1 MLRNDFLWGGAVAAN
16 QLEGAWDADGKGVST
31 ADCMTAGAVDRP
43 REYTDGVLPGVYYPS
58 HDAIDFYHRYP
69 EDIALFAEMGFKAFR
84 TSINWTRIFPEGDE
98 TEPNEA
104 GLQFYDRLFDE
115 CRKYG
120 IEPVVTISHYETP
133 YALVK
138 KYGSW
143 TDRRLV
149 DFYERYCRTIFT
161 RYREKVRYWM
171 TFNEINVLALKP
183 EMAAGIRSDVKDPDH
198 WQKIL
203 QAAHHEFLASAK
215 AVKLCHEIIPGA
227 KIGMMMLYP
236 VTYAATCAPDDVME
250 KIRNMDLHYY
260 FSDMQ
265 VRGYYSP
272 KARKMQER
280 LGVALAEEPG
290 DAQILRDGC
299 VDYIGFSYYM
309 SSVAKAPTANGAS
322 TEDRIGGN
330 MIEAIRNPYLEA
342 SDWGWQIDP
351 VGLRISLNELYDRYQ
366 IPLFVVENGL
376 GAVDEPVLTETGLAV
391 HDHYRIDYLRRHI
404 QEMKKAVEED
414 GVDLMGYTPWGVIDL
429 VSAGTGEMKK
439 RYGFIYVDR
448 DDAGRG
454 TLSRSRKDSFYWYQR
469 VIQSN
474 GEEL

>member
-1 MLRNDFLWGGAVAAN
+1 MLRKDFLWGGAVAAN

-31 ADCMTAGAVDRP
+31 ADCMTAGAADRA

-58 HDAIDFYHRYP
+58 HDAIDFYHRYK
-69 EDIALFAEMGFKAFR
+69 EDIALFAEMGFRCFR
-84 TSINWTRIFPEGDE
+84 TSIAWTRIFPEGDE
-98 TEPNEA
+98 AAPNEA
-104 GLQFYDRLFDE
+104 GLAFYDALFDE
-115 CRKYG
+115 CLKHG

-143 TDRRLV
+143 TDRRV
-149 DFYERYCRTIFT
+149 VEFFENYCRTIFT
-161 RYREKVRYWM
+161 RYRGKVRYWM
-171 TFNEINVLALKP
+171 TFNEINVLALNP
-183 EMAAGIRSDVKDPDH
+183 ATAAGIRSSMEEPGH
-198 WQKIL
+198 WQTVL

-215 AVKLCHEIIPGA
+215 AVKLCHEIIPDA

-236 VTYAATCAPDDVME
+236 VTYAATCAPEDAME
-250 KIRNMDLHYY
+250 RIRSMDLHYY
-260 FSDMQ
+260 FSDVQ
-265 VRGYYSP
+265 VRGAYSP
-272 KARKMQER
+272 KARRMQKR
-280 LGVALAEEPG
+280 LGVKLAEEPG
-290 DAQILRDGC
+290 DAEILREGR

-309 SSVAKAPTANGAS
+309 SSLASADPKLAKTGA
-322 TEDRIGGN
+322 N
-330 MIEAIRNPYLEA
+330 MITGIRNPYLEA

-366 IPLFVVENGL
+366 VPLFIVENGL
-376 GAVDEPVLTETGLAV
+376 GAVDVPETAEDGSV
-391 HDHYRIDYLRRHI
+391 TVRDGYRIAYLRRHI
-404 QEMKKAVEED
+404 EEMKKAVDED

-448 DDAGRG
+448 DDEGRG
-454 TLSRSRKDSFYWYQR
+454 TLARSRKDSFYWYQR
-469 VIQSN
+469 VIASN